1 MGRKRKEPYK
11 SYAKY
16 LEDMGVKRESIY
28 VYVSNVRRILK
39 EQNMKD
45 FKSIEDAK
53 KKAPLV
59 YPNAFCSKVS
69 PSRATQFH
77 RAWKTFIEFLGVD
90 QDTTKEK
97 VFKKYGIPKSGT
109 RHTGKTFHGN
119 TVLKNE
125 TKLYFIPSEELA
137 PRSSD
142 TIALYD

>member
-1 MGRKRKEPYK
+1 MGRKRKEPYQ

-28 VYVSNVRRILK
+28 VYASYVRRILK
-39 EQNMKD
+39 EQNLDD
-45 FKSIEDAK
+45 FTSIEDAK
-53 KKAPLV
+53 AKAPMV

-69 PSRATQFH
+69 PAQATQFR

-97 VFKKYGIPKSGT
+97 VFKKYGVPKSGT
-109 RHTGKTFHGN
+109 VHTGKTFHGN

-125 TKLYFIPSEELA
+125 AKLYFIPSEELVSC
-137 PRSSD
+137 SSG
-142 TIALYD
+142 TIALYE